1 MKGQTNDKTLLH
13 PVSKQKDSFSSVFC
27 VYVSKSEKKRPL
39 RLEAA
44 SFSESSTVAA
54 WFSTDAD
61 ITEENH
67 NALRKAVT
75 IMQQHQCIDAKAP
88 LLAKTLLLPLSKLW
102 FSLEIMFTKKCIFA
116 PKSFVLS
123 IFCELQTED
132 GFLKQLFYNLLN
144 DLLHHVKCVKSNE
157 SKV

>member
-1 MKGQTNDKTLLH
+1 M
-13 PVSKQKDSFSSVFC
+13 
-27 VYVSKSEKKRPL
+27 YVSKSEKKRPL

-88 LLAKTLLLPLSKLW
+88 LLAKTLLLPHSKLW
-102 FSLEIMFTKKCIFA
+102 FTVTLNSTSRARKLE
-116 PKSFVLS
+116 SFS
-123 IFCELQTED
+123 AR
-132 GFLKQLFYNLLN
+132 FY
-144 DLLHHVKCVKSNE
+144 NE

>member
-1 MKGQTNDKTLLH
+1 M
-13 PVSKQKDSFSSVFC
+13 
-27 VYVSKSEKKRPL
+27 YVSKSEKKRPL

-102 FSLEIMFTKKCIFA
+102 FFQKLRLDKKLFSNIASEASRFEEKFTINSMSEK
-116 PKSFVLS
+116 
-123 IFCELQTED
+123 
-132 GFLKQLFYNLLN
+132 
-144 DLLHHVKCVKSNE
+144 
-157 SKV
+157 